1 MNSITTKSISIPF
14 SKGLSLTYEPG
25 HEEQMRI
32 ALANIPLII
41 EAIQRFESSPLL
53 SEFIDTALSRFLQE
67 TDYAPKSVAM
77 IRARIA
83 KLKIALTGDAPCRR
97 VAELSSDDIL
107 NLKAKLPNL
116 LKQNIY
122 SSSKGTN
129 LETYYKLFN
138 RIIDEA
144 LEDKLIAFPT
154 KISTTKTKQAAP
166 TKPFLDAN
174 LNSLLSS
181 WPYKIYPI
189 NFTDAV
195 LEDAYPYRFWLIPL
209 GIFTGARLNELC
221 QLRAH
226 DVIQDSYGVDL
237 ISINDNGF
245 NKSLKNE
252 QSRREISISSKLIAM
267 GFLEFVEERRLSDGQ
282 DALLFKELNFDEKH
296 LYSRA
301 PSRFFCGPTTG
312 AGFIGKYCPHTSSGG
327 WNFKSFR
334 RSFAI
339 QLEKSGIP
347 ASTIAYLLGH
357 EGGVLQVTQQH
368 YLEKPLSQHL
378 LQVLEQGL
386 SYNLQLKEVHWQHF
400 KNLMASQ
407 VGRSKRGRRPSLKA
421 RH

>member
-53 SEFIDTALSRFLQE
+53 SEFIDTVLSRFLQE
-67 TDYAPKSVAM
+67 TDYAPKSAAM
-77 IRARIA
+77 IKARIA
-83 KLKIALTGDAPCRR
+83 KLKIALTGDAPYRR
-97 VAELSSDDIL
+97 VAELSSDDIR
-107 NLKAKLPNL
+107 NLKTKLPNL

-181 WPYKIYPI
+181 WPYKIYPT
-189 NFTDAV
+189 NSTDAV
-195 LEDAYPYRFWLIPL
+195 LEDAYSYRFWLIPL

-252 QSRREISISSKLIAM
+252 QSRREIPISSKLIAM
-267 GFLEFVEERRLSDGQ
+267 GFLGFVEERRLSDGQ

-312 AGFIGKYCPHTSSGG
+312 AGFIGKYCPHTTSGG

-386 SYNLQLKEVHWQHF
+386 SYNLQLNGVHWQNF
-400 KNLMASQ
+400 KYLMASQ